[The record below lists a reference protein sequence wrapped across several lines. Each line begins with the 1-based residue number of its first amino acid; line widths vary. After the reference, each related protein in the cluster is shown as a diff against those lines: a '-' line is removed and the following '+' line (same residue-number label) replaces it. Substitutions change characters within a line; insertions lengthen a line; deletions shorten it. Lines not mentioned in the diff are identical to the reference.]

1 MVRFIVLIALLL
13 AGAIGAPYLMG
24 NKGYVMIAAGD
35 YIIDATVSSAVIMV
49 VSFYFALL
57 AIEALI
63 NRLTHSLGW
72 FNRYHQA
79 RAKIQT
85 EKGIL
90 ALASGDFKRAETLTL
105 KAAKKAQV
113 PVLNYLAAA
122 QSAQGLGNKAKRDEY
137 LLLAHKNAN
146 KNTFAV
152 ELTQAKL
159 QVEQLQFEQAFAS
172 LSSLYDQHPKNKV
185 VLALFKNVCIERK
198 EWGQLLNLIT
208 PLQKQKLLS
217 ASEADELR
225 KSSHFQHLGEV
236 AKQQG
241 STGLLDTWSSLP
253 KTLKHDGRYLAETAS
268 LLMSRN
274 DDQSAYLLIMDAL
287 GNEFYPELITL
298 TSQLNLTDH
307 HALIE
312 RLKRLQ
318 QSREGSG
325 LLAVSIGQLMV
336 KEGRWSDAAKE
347 LSQGITQAP
356 STSAYAALALAYEKL
371 GRINDA
377 NATYKQSLSYHQQDL

>member
-13 AGAIGAPYLMG
+13 AGAIVAPYLIG

-49 VSFYFALL
+49 VGFYFALL

-63 NRLTHSLGW
+63 NKLTHSLGW

-90 ALASGDFKRAETLTL
+90 ALVSGDFKKAETLTL
-105 KAAKKAQV
+105 KAAKKARV
-113 PVLNYLAAA
+113 PVLNYLTAA
-122 QSAQGLGNKAKRDEY
+122 QSAQELGNERKRDEY
-137 LLLAHKNAN
+137 LLLALENAD
-146 KNTFAV
+146 KNTLAV

-159 QVEQLQFEQAFAS
+159 QIQQQQFEQAFVS
-172 LSSLYDQHPKNKV
+172 LSTLHGKYPKHKV
-185 VLALFKNVCIERK
+185 VLALFKDVCIERK
-198 EWGQLLNLIT
+198 EWGQLLALIP
-208 PLQKQKLLS
+208 PLQKQKLLTS
-217 ASEADELR
+217 NEADELS
-225 KSSHFQHLGEV
+225 KHSHFQHLGEV

-241 STGLLDTWSSLP
+241 STGLLDTWSALP

-268 LLMSRN
+268 LLMGRN
-274 DDQSAYLLIMDAL
+274 DHQSAYLLMMDAL
-287 GNEFYPELITL
+287 SNELYPELIRL
-298 TSQLNLTDH
+298 TPKLNLTDY

-318 QSREGSG
+318 KTREGSG
-325 LLAVSIGQLMV
+325 LLAVCIGQLMV
-336 KEGRWSDAAKE
+336 KEGRWNEAVDE
-347 LSQGITQAP
+347 LSQGISQSP
-356 STSAYAALALAYEKL
+356 STSAYCALAHAYEKL
-371 GRINDA
+371 GLVNDA
-377 NATYKQSLSYHQQDL
+377 NTTYKQSLNYHQHV

>member
-49 VSFYFALL
+49 IGFYFGLL

-63 NRLTHSLGW
+63 NKLTYSLGW
-72 FNRYHQA
+72 FNRFHQA

-90 ALASGDFKRAETLTL
+90 ALASGDFKKAETLTL
-105 KAAKKAQV
+105 KAAKKSQV

-122 QSAQGLGNKAKRDEY
+122 QSAQGLGNEGKRDEY

-146 KNTFAV
+146 NNTLAV
-152 ELTQAKL
+152 EITQAKL
-159 QVEQLQFEQAFAS
+159 QVEQQQFEQAFAS
-172 LSSLYDQHPKNKV
+172 LSALHDKYPKHKV

-198 EWGQLLNLIT
+198 EWGQLLALI
-208 PLQKQKLLS
+208 PQLQKQKLLTS
-217 ASEADELR
+217 NETDELR
-225 KSSHFQHLGEV
+225 KHSHFEHLGEV

-241 STGLLDTWSSLP
+241 STGLLDTWSALP

-268 LLMSRN
+268 LLMGRN

-287 GNEFYPELITL
+287 SHELYPELVSL
-298 TSQLNLTDH
+298 TPTLNLTDY

-318 QSREGSG
+318 QTREGSG
-325 LLAVSIGQLMV
+325 LLAVCIGQLMV
-336 KEGRWSDAAKE
+336 KEGRWSEAAEE
-347 LSQGITQAP
+347 LSQGISQSP
-356 STSAYAALALAYEKL
+356 STSAYVALAQAYEKL
-371 GRINDA
+371 GRVNEA
-377 NATYKQSLSYHQQDL
+377 NTTYKQSLSYHQQT

>member
-24 NKGYVMIAAGD
+24 NKGYVMVAAGD

-49 VSFYFALL
+49 VGFYFALL

-63 NRLTHSLGW
+63 NKLTYSLGW
-72 FNRYHQA
+72 FNRFHQA

-90 ALASGDFKRAETLTL
+90 ALASGDFKKAETLTL

-122 QSAQGLGNKAKRDEY
+122 QSAQGLGNEGKRDEY

-146 KNTFAV
+146 KNTLAV
-152 ELTQAKL
+152 EITQAKL
-159 QVEQLQFEQAFAS
+159 QVEQQQFEQAFAS
-172 LSSLYDQHPKNKV
+172 LSVLHDKHPKHKV
-185 VLALFKNVCIERK
+185 ILALFKDVCIERK
-198 EWGQLLNLIT
+198 EWAQLLKLI
-208 PLQKQKLLS
+208 PILQKQKLLTS
-217 ASEADELR
+217 TAADELR

-253 KTLKHDGRYLAETAS
+253 KVLKHDGRYLAETAN
-268 LLMSRN
+268 LLISRN
-274 DDQSAYLLIMDAL
+274 DHQSAYLLVMDAL
-287 GNEFYPELITL
+287 GNEFYPELIAL
-298 TSQLNLTDH
+298 TPQLNLTDH

-318 QSREGSG
+318 ASREGSG
-325 LLAVSIGQLMV
+325 LLAVCIGQLMV
-336 KEGRWSDAAKE
+336 KEERWNDAVEE
-347 LSQGITQAP
+347 LSQGIAQSP
-356 STSAYAALALAYEKL
+356 STAAYVALAQAYEKL
-371 GRINDA
+371 GRVNDA
-377 NATYKQSLSYHQQDL
+377 NATYKQSLSYHQQA

>member
-35 YIIDATVSSAVIMV
+35 YVIDATVSSSV
-49 VSFYFALL
+49 VMIIAFYFTLL
-57 AIEALI
+57 GFEALI
-63 NRLTHSLGW
+63 NKLIHSLGW

-90 ALASGDFKRAETLTL
+90 ALASGDFKQAETLTL

-122 QSAQGLGNKAKRDEY
+122 QSAQGLGNEEKRDEY
-137 LLLAHKNAN
+137 LLLAHKNAD
-146 KNTFAV
+146 KNILAV
-152 ELTQAKL
+152 EITQAKL
-159 QVEQLQFEQAFAS
+159 QIEQQQFEQAFAS
-172 LSSLYDQHPKNKV
+172 LSALHDKHPKHKV
-185 VLALFKNVCIERK
+185 VLTMFKAVCIERK
-198 EWGQLLNLIT
+198 EWGQLLSLIPT
-208 PLQKQKLLS
+208 LQKQKLLTS
-217 ASEADELR
+217 GEADELR
-225 KSSHFQHLGEV
+225 KHSHFEHLGEV

-253 KTLKHDGRYLAETAS
+253 KALKHDGRYLAETVN
-268 LLMSRN
+268 LLMGRN
-274 DDQSAYLLIMDAL
+274 DHQSAYLLMMDAL
-287 GNEFYPELITL
+287 SNELYPELISL
-298 TSQLNLTDH
+298 TPKLNISDY

-318 QSREGSG
+318 KTREGSG
-325 LLAVSIGQLMV
+325 LLAVCIGQLMV
-336 KEGRWSDAAKE
+336 KEGRWSEAVEE
-347 LSQGITQAP
+347 LSQGISQSP
-356 STSAYAALALAYEKL
+356 STSAYTALAHAYEKL
-371 GRINDA
+371 GLVNDA
-377 NATYKQSLSYHQQDL
+377 NATYKKSLSYHQQA

>member
-13 AGAIGAPYLMG
+13 AGAIAAPYLMG

-35 YIIDATVSSAVIMV
+35 YIIDATVSSAVVMV
-49 VSFYFALL
+49 IGFYFTLL

-63 NRLTHSLGW
+63 NRLTYSLGW

-122 QSAQGLGNKAKRDEY
+122 QSAQGLGNEAKRDEY
-137 LLLAHKNAN
+137 LLLAHQNAH
-146 KNTFAV
+146 KDTFAV

-159 QVEQLQFEQAFAS
+159 QVEQQQFEQAFAS
-172 LSSLYDQHPKNKV
+172 LSVLHDKHPKNKV

-198 EWGQLLNLIT
+198 EWSQLLSIISA
-208 PLQKQKLLS
+208 LQKQKLLT
-217 ASEADELR
+217 ANEADELR
-225 KSSHFQHLGEV
+225 KNSHFQHLGEV

-268 LLMSRN
+268 LLMARN

-287 GNEFYPELITL
+287 GNELYPELVSL
-298 TSQLNLTDH
+298 TPKLNLTDY

-325 LLAVSIGQLMV
+325 LLAVCIGQLMV
-336 KEGRWSDAAKE
+336 KEGRWGEAVEE
-347 LSQGITQAP
+347 LSQGISQSP
-356 STSAYAALALAYEKL
+356 STFAYVALAQAYEKL
-371 GRINDA
+371 GRVNEA
-377 NATYKQSLSYHQQDL
+377 NTTYKQSLSYHQQA